1 MMLFLHPLYP
11 TVKFDARAV
20 TAIIKEQY
28 KKAGVT
34 PDELK
39 WRGCYSYRRE
49 CCRENASEVISSVS
63 EFAGDFIAAQAG
75 SELESYLSGKGAGAD
90 VISENEGKC
99 TANVDIGGGT
109 TNISVFV
116 NGSCVETCCLN
127 IGGRLVRKVTT
138 MVFYII
144 VVIKFCAAQMT

>member
-1 MMLFLHPLYP
+1 MPLQQLL
-11 TVKFDARAV
+11 KNN
-20 TAIIKEQY
+20 I

-39 WRGCYSYRRE
+39 CGAVIVTGESAS
-49 CCRENASEVISSVS
+49 RENASEVISSVS

-127 IGGRLVRKVTT
+127 IGRQTRT
-138 MVFYII
+138 
-144 VVIKFCAAQMT
+144 